1 MFFVL
6 FFMKKKVKKGDACSH
21 QEVCLCTALMALVI
35 IVLIWV
41 SQATWSR
48 VVITI
53 AAVLIL
59 LSSGNCACK
68 PRNKK

>member
-1 MFFVL
+1 
-6 FFMKKKVKKGDACSH
+6 MKKKGDMCSPHGACP
-21 QEVCLCTALMALVI
+21 CKALMAVVI

-53 AAVLIL
+53 VAALIL
-59 LSSGNCACK
+59 LGSSGCMCK
-68 PRNKK
+68 GMDKK